1 MAEEP
6 SYKRKRVAIDRA
18 QAQRRHDARPFD
30 PPSAGRAAPAP
41 CAHGGPGGRD
51 EGRFR
56 YRSPEGAPRRTRIP
70 YAEHGQPRPAR
81 ARAATAQHA
90 RHAQGRQA
98 VAFHD
103 EPPHRAR
110 GRQQA
115 PAPARNGGRWG
126 NPGPHRPRSAS
137 LPSQEIVVQT
147 PPMGGSARVLNPNA
161 PLLPAWAK
169 LLLMLVAL
177 IALLW
182 AGSKLLSCV
191 AQAPDAEP
199 EPEAPAISTSRL
211 VEDRL
216 ASYAPCDSLE
226 PTDLDALSGGVE
238 TTGFALSGQQ
248 GANEPTLSE
257 ERRTALA
264 AALEPFTEDGFNV
277 GFVLMDIGT
286 GRGFARNVDE
296 PIYGASS
303 FKGPYCTF
311 VAESY
316 VDSDEVAMSEV
327 SDSFYNAIVHSDN
340 STYDA
345 MRARF
350 SDSRLAGWLDGL
362 GIDDEV
368 ARDTYYPTYTTR
380 DSAKLWLN
388 AYRYLEGNGA
398 AADQLRADFAQTK
411 TSFMRTAVTDAP
423 DDAEGGQEAA
433 ELAAGEGG
441 EDAEGGQIAVAEA
454 ATLGDSVSDVLVK
467 VVEEA
472 SADDVT
478 VYDKAGWYPRDADN
492 IPSIVDAGIVSCNGR
507 DYLLCV
513 MTDMPWSEPNQRTAE
528 ALIDAIFATR
538 EDLG

>member
-18 QAQRRHDARPFD
+18 QAQ
-30 PPSAGRAAPAP
+30 
-41 CAHGGPGGRD
+41 
-51 EGRFR
+51 
-56 YRSPEGAPRRTRIP
+56 
-70 YAEHGQPRPAR
+70 
-81 ARAATAQHA
+81 HA
-90 RHAQGRQA
+90 RLAQGRQA

-126 NPGPHRPRSAS
+126 NPGPHRSRSAS

-182 AGSKLLSCV
+182 AGSKLLSCA

-248 GANEPTLSE
+248 GADEPTLSE
-257 ERRTALA
+257 ERGAALA

-303 FKGPYCTF
+303 FKGTYCTF

-478 VYDKAGWYPRDADN
+478 VYDKAGWYPRDAGN